1 MADVVEVCWAVV
13 FVLVAGFGGVVRCEI
28 GGLPVDLVGEAS
40 LDVDFDGEADFCK
53 IFTNVEYFTLTG
65 IITNQSGNETLSLE

>member
-1 MADVVEVCWAVV
+1 
-13 FVLVAGFGGVVRCEI
+13 
-28 GGLPVDLVGEAS
+28 VDLVGEAS

-65 IITNQSGNETLSLE
+65 ITNQSGNETLSLQ

>member
-1 MADVVEVCWAVV
+1 M
-13 FVLVAGFGGVVRCEI
+13 
-28 GGLPVDLVGEAS
+28 DLVGEAS

-53 IFTNVEYFTLTG
+53 IFTNVEYVTLTG

>member
-1 MADVVEVCWAVV
+1 M
-13 FVLVAGFGGVVRCEI
+13 
-28 GGLPVDLVGEAS
+28 DLVGEAS

-65 IITNQSGNETLSLE
+65 IIYWYETLSLE